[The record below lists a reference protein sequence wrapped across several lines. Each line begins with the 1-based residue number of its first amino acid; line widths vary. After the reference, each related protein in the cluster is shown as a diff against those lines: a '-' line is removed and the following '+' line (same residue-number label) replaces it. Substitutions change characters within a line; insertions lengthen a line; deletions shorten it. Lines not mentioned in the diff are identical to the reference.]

1 MGGLETVLGRS
12 SGGLGAFRGS
22 LATSWGGRVVLLL
35 AVGLIVLWIHP
46 FGQVKSNI
54 RTNLGQPESGR
65 LRFPLKIWVRAEAV
79 YPHVQALE
87 KVLLQ

>member
-1 MGGLETVLGRS
+1 MGRS
-12 SGGLGAFRGS
+12 SGGLGASRGS
-22 LATSWGGRVVLLL
+22 LATSWGGLVALLVS
-35 AVGLIVLWIHP
+35 VGCIVLCIYP
-46 FGQVKSNI
+46 FRQVKSNV

-65 LRFPLKIWVRAEAV
+65 LRFPLNIWVRAEAV

>member
-1 MGGLETVLGRS
+1 M
-12 SGGLGAFRGS
+12 A
-22 LATSWGGRVVLLL
+22 LLVC
-35 AVGLIVLWIHP
+35 VGCIVLWIHP
-46 FGQVKSNI
+46 FGQAKSNI
-54 RTNLGQPESGR
+54 QTNLGQPESGR